1 MKKLLA
7 LLLTGMMT
15 LSMVACG
22 SSKEEAGNR
31 LESILAAGKI
41 VICTSPDYA
50 PYEFEDPTKEGQD
63 KYVGADMEL
72 ARYIAEKLG
81 VELEITAMDFDACI
95 AAVGEARVDLGIIG
109 MDATEDRA
117 LIMEFTDEYYNDT
130 SQKMVIRKEDAE
142 KYTSIASFD
151 ETTTVAAQNGTLQV
165 GLVTGQTTAT
175 LEPIAKITD
184 GVLMLEGGKID
195 GLAAAE
201 VVANSIVEKNDALTL
216 VPENFEYSS
225 DGIVCGV
232 PKGEEELVAKLNEI
246 IAEVVASGIYYE
258 WMDEANALANSLG
271 VTN

>member
-1 MKKLLA
+1 MKRLFA
-7 LLLTGMMT
+7 LLLTGMMA

-22 SSKEEAGNR
+22 SSKEEGNR
-31 LESILAAGKI
+31 LERIMAAGKI
-41 VICTSPDYA
+41 VVCTSPDYA
-50 PYEFEDPTKEGQD
+50 PYEFENPTKEGQD

-72 ARYIAEKLG
+72 ARYIADKLG
-81 VELEITAMDFDACI
+81 VELEITAMDFDACL

-117 LIMEFTDEYYNDT
+117 LIMDFTDEYYNDT
-130 SQKMVIRKEDAE
+130 SQKMIIRKEDAD
-142 KYTSIASFD
+142 KYPTIASFD
-151 ETTTVAAQNGTLQV
+151 STTTVAAQNGTLQV

-201 VVANSIVEKNDALTL
+201 VVANNIVEKNDALTL

-232 PKGEEELVAKLNEI
+232 PKGEDELVAKLNEI
-246 IAEVVASGIYYE
+246 IAEVVESGIYYE

-271 VTN
+271 VSN

>member
-15 LSMVACG
+15 LSVAACG
-22 SSKEEAGNR
+22 SAKEEGSR
-31 LESILAAGKI
+31 LDSIMAAGKI
-41 VICTSPDYA
+41 VVCTSPDYA

-72 ARYIAEKLG
+72 ARYIAKELG

-117 LIMEFTDEYYNDT
+117 LIMDFTEEYYNDT

-142 KYTSIASFD
+142 KFTSIASFD
-151 ETTTVAAQNGTLQV
+151 ESTTVAAQNGTLQV
-165 GLVTGQTTAT
+165 GLVTGQTKAT

-184 GVLMLEGGKID
+184 GVLMLEGGKVD

-201 VVANSIVEKNDALTL
+201 VVANNIVEKNDTLTL

-232 PKGEEELVAKLNEI
+232 PKGEDELVAKLNEI
-246 IAEVVASGIYYE
+246 IAEVVDSGIYYQ
-258 WMDEANALANSLG
+258 WMEEANALANSLG
-271 VTN
+271 VSN